1 MPVSRRDF
9 LRTTIGGVGC
19 ASAGSMLLTD
29 KKAGADDELPDVARH
44 SKPHIAGENA
54 FKYRIGF
61 GCWMND
67 MRCKPLPLENWPAPK
82 FDDECVD
89 SIIRCMDVQ
98 QEAGYNMIDVWG
110 YFGTYGWPADI
121 VSSMDKDRS
130 RRLKRVLK
138 AAHDRGIKPILGF
151 GTYSWG
157 YTEIIKKDPSVMGK
171 TFDGRPNPG
180 VLCDAVPKSFDYVKR
195 MLDFALGEYDFGGV
209 HLESCDMG
217 CCQCRECTQKHGFVG
232 YNVRINAKTADY
244 IKSKWPDHT
253 VYSIT
258 ISWLQGHPHFNAEE
272 KAHLVELSKHVD
284 CIFDQGHSGFHID
297 PAERRDFIKQLHC
310 AYGTSGELWLY
321 PDVRWDRASFFLPY
335 IKRAV
340 TGLKNQY
347 QDGVRA
353 CLHYQG
359 PVSNAGTEAQIAAGG
374 RVMSD
379 PGKSVEDILG
389 DVIDVYYKPA
399 TEQAAQAAHGPVP
412 PRGGVLL
419 QQLAEPDTLIP
430 KALRDRALSRRVQAA
445 QWALGH
451 NPRSRLL
458 SLGPDARLQGPA
470 GLSEGAGSYSGG
482 YSEARRQMRQLPA
495 GQYQAID
502 HHHSHAAQHDPHG
515 SDLAVFEGALG
526 RMIE

>member
-1 MPVSRRDF
+1 MPASRRDF
-9 LRTTIGGVGC
+9 LRTTIGGVAC
-19 ASAGSMLLTD
+19 ASAGGMLLANG
-29 KKAGADDELPDVARH
+29 KAGPDDKLPGAAKHGKSQVDGA
-44 SKPHIAGENA
+44 NA

-67 MRCKPLPLENWPAPK
+67 MRCEPLPLENWPAPQ
-82 FDDECVD
+82 FDDQCAD

-98 QEAGYNMIDVWG
+98 KEAGYNMIDVWG
-110 YFGTYGWPADI
+110 YFGTYGWPADV

-130 RRLKRVLK
+130 RRLNRVLK
-138 AAHDRGIKPILGF
+138 AARDRGLTPVLGF

-157 YTEIIKKDPSVMGK
+157 YTEIINKDPSVMGK
-171 TFDGRPNPG
+171 TFDGRPNPN
-180 VLCDAVPKSFDYVKR
+180 VLCDAVPKSFDYVKK

-217 CCQCRECTQKHGFVG
+217 CCQCPKCTQKYGFVG
-232 YNVRINAKTADY
+232 YNARINAKTADY
-244 IKSKWPDHT
+244 VKSKWPDHT

-284 CIFDQGHSGFHID
+284 CIFDQGHTGFHID
-297 PAERRDFIKQLHC
+297 PAQRRDFIKQLHC

-374 RVMSD
+374 RAMSD

-389 DVIDVYYKPA
+389 DVVNVYYKPKTQESHKLLMDVFLRA
-399 TEQAAQAAHGPVP
+399 EECYFSNWPRQIPSFQKLYGSASYPGEFKLYQGLWGTTPGPASYLLDPMLDSKGRQVYQKGLEAILADI
-412 PRGGVLL
+412 PRLEGKC
-419 QQLAEPDTLIP
+419 DM
-430 KALRDRALSRRVQAA
+430 
-445 QWALGH
+445 
-451 NPRSRLL
+451 
-458 SLGPDARLQGPA
+458 ARLNNI
-470 GLSEGAGSYSGG
+470 
-482 YSEARRQMRQLPA
+482 RRSIIVTLTQLNTIHMVQTWPC
-495 GQYQAID
+495 
-502 HHHSHAAQHDPHG
+502 SKEP
-515 SDLAVFEGALG
+515 
-526 RMIE
+526 